1 MTEDEIQDDYAYKV
15 AIASVIY
22 NIENRNDLSDIS
34 KVYIDWISEYI
45 QRVNKT
51 LDSILDESYIFT
63 PHFVEVVRALA
74 NKKDLFKDEI
84 SKHKEEF
91 NLINSKLDKLKT
103 NPKEFSYQGLK
114 VTVHVFLYT
123 PDRQFLAEKY
133 RPYWFD
139 NIEQVLKQI
148 I

>member
-1 MTEDEIQDDYAYKV
+1 MTENEIQDDYAYKV

-34 KVYIDWISEYI
+34 KVYIDWISEYT

-103 NPKEFSYQGLK
+103 NPKEFYESADSEYIFKFIKKIEPFFQ
-114 VTVHVFLYT
+114 T
-123 PDRQFLAEKY
+123 PSVPVMTCCGEDIDK
-133 RPYWFD
+133 D
-139 NIEQVLKQI
+139 D
-148 I
+148 